1 MRKLGLDVGS
11 KSCGFAVSDE
21 LNITAQGKENFRFEE
36 KDWEVLIT
44 RINHYL
50 KEYEIDVIV
59 VGYPT
64 YPSGDKSETTYMI
77 EEFLEILKVN
87 TELRVITLDENGTT
101 KKANEIMI
109 KAGLTREKRKLFKD
123 QIAAQ
128 LILEDYLSR
137 I

>member
-87 TELRVITLDENGTT
+87 TKLRVITLDENGTT